1 MALSWTANTTKQT
14 ANTTLII
21 NLKTTVMISNQSF
34 PHKSHFIFDGESIMR
49 LIWSAVF
56 SALFSTLT
64 FGLSFSVHAASFDC
78 AKAATAPE
86 K

>member
-1 MALSWTANTTKQT
+1 
-14 ANTTLII
+14 
-21 NLKTTVMISNQSF
+21 
-34 PHKSHFIFDGESIMR
+34 MR
-49 LIWSAVF
+49 LIWPAVF

-86 K
+86 KMICASSTLGALDSAQFLRSKKVAKSCESEPR